1 MDQTEVGSVPFKVPE
16 THARPV
22 NVVDR
27 RNDGHHPGHKAR
39 PSWHGR
45 HALRTGGLKASVAVG
60 DVRLLH
66 LGLGVGKPGEQ
77 IFGMYL

>member
-1 MDQTEVGSVPFKVPE
+1 MTG
-16 THARPV
+16 TT
-22 NVVDR
+22 
-27 RNDGHHPGHKAR
+27 PGT
-39 PSWHGR
+39 R
-45 HALRTGGLKASVAVG
+45 HAPAGTGDTRFGRGGLKASVAVG